1 MTNEPQKIHPTL
13 AALPVKCQFCGGPPY
28 SLMEDSIGRCYEHR
42 DQYPSNGVTKM
53 PIWAQQREADM
64 MLESIAELEMKL
76 GLLRS
81 GHRKRLFWIRWK
93 KDGKPPAPNEML

>member
-1 MTNEPQKIHPTL
+1 
-13 AALPVKCQFCGGPPY
+13 
-28 SLMEDSIGRCYEHR
+28 
-42 DQYPSNGVTKM
+42 M